1 MIRDVANTL
10 MNINSLT
17 RALECSE
24 KVECIRITRT
34 LPLVA
39 S

>member
-24 KVECIRITRT
+24 TVVMYQNYKNTPIG
-34 LPLVA
+34 